1 MTSIL
6 GRIFRG
12 HKQIQA
18 DSYETAMRASDEL
31 IEQMRASQA
40 SPDPVRQ
47 TIAGIWEHRKNGP
60 FVVTVFESTQ
70 EMLAPM
76 KQQR

>member
-6 GRIFRG
+6 GRIFRSDR
-12 HKQIQA
+12 QIQA
-18 DSYETAMRASDEL
+18 DAFDTAMRTSDEL
-31 IEQMRASQA
+31 IQQMRGSQSA
-40 SPDPVRQ
+40 DPVRQ

-60 FVVTVFESTQ
+60 FMVTVFETTQ